1 MNLHRIAYEKRVS
14 DDWGSGDFAA
24 SRGDRLHLGR
34 DYLCAPG
41 EAIRAPM
48 EGRVVRIGYPYSDAP
63 EYRLIELLTGR
74 VLWRFF
80 YVKPVV
86 LQGEFVTM
94 AKVIGHSQDIS
105 KKYQKADRGPMGN
118 HVHVECIVDPE
129 AFFDLLES
137 ANSIGGSTWV

>member
-1 MNLHRIAYEKRVS
+1 MNIHRIAYAKREQ

-24 SRGDRLHLGR
+24 SRGGRLHLGR
-34 DYLCAPG
+34 DYLCSPG
-41 EAIRAPM
+41 DAIRAPM
-48 EGRVVRIGYPYSDAP
+48 EGRVVRIGYPYADAP
-63 EYRLIELLTGR
+63 EYRLVELLTGR

-94 AKVIGHSQDIS
+94 AKVIGHAQDIS
-105 KKYQKADRGPMGN
+105 KKYKSENRGPMGN
-118 HVHVECIVDPE
+118 HVHVECIVDPD

-137 ANSIGGSTWV
+137 ANARGGSEWA